1 MSITLRPYNPADW
14 EQLRV
19 IHDAARKI
27 ELRFAGLDDAFL
39 PLDIAAER
47 EDLFDYHLRVA
58 ELNGTVAGF
67 AAFTEEELAWLYVNP
82 TLHRRGIGKALVLG
96 ALAEMPTVRELEV
109 LVGNTPARALYESCG
124 FRLEKTVSGVMPGN
138 EGFPVTVWC
147 MER

>member
-27 ELRFAGLDDAFL
+27 ELRLAGLDDAFL

-109 LVGNTPARALYESCG
+109 LVGNTPARALYKSCG

-138 EGFPVTVWC
+138 ESFPVTVWC